1 MHRRAFTASL
11 TAAVLAGPGDAVRA
25 SARSRPP
32 VSIAM
37 LMFPGMTAL
46 DLVGP
51 QAILAGLAGGRLHL
65 VARQTGPIPSDTG
78 LTMVADTSFETCP
91 GEIDVLFV
99 PGGDATPGQM
109 REEATLAFLRD
120 RAARA
125 SWVTS
130 VCTGSLILGAA
141 GLLDGYRATSHWC
154 VRETVLPRLGAI
166 PVNRRVVVDRN
177 RITAAGIS
185 AGLDFRSRPGRPS
198 ARRRCCEDEPAC
210 RRICAGTALL
220 RRHARDCRAGYRRWR
235 RSDSQ
240 GSGGWVSRGGSE
252 LRAAMRSGARGL
264 RPDVVTVS
272 REGASFCRNSV
283 EWPRFSPWRE
293 SCMVAMR
300 WPPDFRAPTMKGIDP
315 WHQASLAISPG
326 RNPSSD

>member
-25 SARSRPP
+25 SARGRPP
-32 VSIAM
+32 ASIAM

-154 VRETVLPRLGAI
+154 VRETMCGPGLGAI
-166 PVNRRVVVDRN
+166 PVNRRVVVDRKPDHGGGYS
-177 RITAAGIS
+177 RRPR
-185 AGLDFRSRPGRPS
+185 LRSRPGGPSAQATMLRGRASLSPNMRRNRPS
-198 ARRRCCEDEPAC
+198 PPARPRLPGRISPLAPERFSRIWWMGLSRRQRATRRDEV
-210 RRICAGTALL
+210 RGAGPPT
-220 RRHARDCRAGYRRWR
+220 G
-235 RSDSQ
+235 
-240 GSGGWVSRGGSE
+240 RGHRLPRGRVILPE
-252 LRAAMRSGARGL
+252 LR
-264 RPDVVTVS
+264 
-272 REGASFCRNSV
+272 
-283 EWPRFSPWRE
+283 
-293 SCMVAMR
+293 
-300 WPPDFRAPTMKGIDP
+300 
-315 WHQASLAISPG
+315 
-326 RNPSSD
+326 